1 MSRKYYLIDTEN
13 IGDRWFDMPKKVR
26 RKDRIITFYTKH
38 HSRHLEEFMANQVHN
53 PKILWL
59 ECTAGTNALDYQLV
73 GVLSYLIAKHPKAS
87 FCIFSNDKDYRDTI
101 DFWKSR
107 GIKIRQRGFEIINKK
122 KAKRR
127 KERSKKNKDKKS
139 SLPEKALP
147 AASQGKV
154 NAGGKKL
161 TEEQCVTEI
170 ARSVPVSDLGGWYQS
185 LTALLGQEK
194 GRKWYLKIRE
204 DASMRVSL
212 SKYYS
217 NDEAFRGTHL
227 IALVLSCHDL
237 DTAKAEDAYK
247 IIQSHN
253 RKNLKAI
260 NADFNKKFGKNPP
273 QRYYKVL
280 RPLVQIIK
288 KK

>member
-1 MSRKYYLIDTEN
+1 MIDTEN
-13 IGDRWFDMPKKVR
+13 IGDRWFDMPKKIR

-38 HSRHLEEFMANQVHN
+38 HSRHLEEFMVNQVHN

-59 ECTAGTNALDYQLV
+59 ECTAGTNALDYQLM

-87 FCIFSNDKDYRDTI
+87 FCIFSNDKDYRNTI

-107 GIKIRQRGFEIINKK
+107 GIKIRQKGYEIINKK
-122 KAKRR
+122 KVK
-127 KERSKKNKDKKS
+127 KKKGRSKKNKDKKS
-139 SLPEKALP
+139 LLPEKALS
-147 AASQGKV
+147 AAFQRNVKESQE
-154 NAGGKKL
+154 KL
-161 TEEQCVTEI
+161 TEEQYVTEI
-170 ARSVPVSDLGGWYQS
+170 AKSVPVSDFGGWYQS

-204 DASMRVSL
+204 DASMRAAL

-227 IALVLSCHDL
+227 IALVLSCHGL

-247 IIQSHN
+247 IIRAHN

-260 NADFNKKFGKNPP
+260 SVDFDKKFGKKPQ
-273 QRYYKVL
+273 QRYFKVL

>member
-13 IGDRWFDMPKKVR
+13 IGDRWFDMPKKIR
-26 RKDRIITFYTKH
+26 RKDRILTFYTKH
-38 HSRHLEEFMANQVHN
+38 HSRHLEEFIANQVHN

-59 ECTAGTNALDYQLV
+59 ECAVGTNALDYQLM

-87 FCIFSNDKDYRDTI
+87 FCIFSNDKDYRNTV

-107 GIKIRQRGFEIINKK
+107 GIKISQKSFEIINKK
-122 KAKRR
+122 KGK
-127 KERSKKNKDKKS
+127 KKKGQSKKSKDEKS
-139 SLPEKALP
+139 RLPEKALP
-147 AASQGKV
+147 SASQR
-154 NAGGKKL
+154 NMIAGQEKL
-161 TEEQCVTEI
+161 KEEQYVTEI

-204 DASMRVSL
+204 DASMRDAL
-212 SKYYS
+212 SKHYS
-217 NDEAFRGTHL
+217 NDEAFRGIHL
-227 IALVLSCHDL
+227 ITLVLNHHGL
-237 DTAKAEDAYK
+237 DMARAEDAYK
-247 IIQSHN
+247 IIRSHN

-260 NADFNKKFGKNPP
+260 KADFDKKFGKKPP

>member
-13 IGDRWFDMPKKVR
+13 VGNRWFDMPKKIR
-26 RKDRIITFYTKH
+26 KKDRIITFYTKH
-38 HSRHLEEFMANQVHN
+38 HSRHLEEFMVNQVHN

-59 ECTAGTNALDYQLV
+59 ECTAGTNALDYQLI

-87 FCIFSNDKDYRDTI
+87 FCIFSNDMDYQDTI
-101 DFWKSR
+101 DFWKNR
-107 GIKIRQRGFEIINKK
+107 GIKIRQKGFEIISKKKTKKK
-122 KAKRR
+122 KAQTR
-127 KERSKKNKDKKS
+127 KNKDEKS
-139 SLPEKALP
+139 LLPEKMLP
-147 AASQGKV
+147 ATSHKNV
-154 NAGGKKL
+154 IAGQEKL
-161 TEEQCVTEI
+161 TEEQYITEI
-170 ARSVPVSDLGGWYQS
+170 ARSVSISDLGGWYQS

-194 GRKWYLKIRE
+194 GRKWYLTIRE
-204 DASMRVSL
+204 DASMQATL

-227 IALVLSCHDL
+227 IALVLDRHDL
-237 DTAKAEDAYK
+237 DASKAENAYK
-247 IIQSHN
+247 IIRSHN

-260 NADFNKKFGKNPP
+260 KSDFDKKFGKNPP
-273 QRYYKVL
+273 QRYYRVL